1 MALESNVLLGK
12 LYYSQAKYDDALK
25 ILNAN
30 AVKTP
35 LNEHLKRLQTSQH
48 QPNQQL
54 PKTENVRQLQI
65 YAEAHALRALCFEIK
80 RTNSFQ
86 ANAHYKIT
94 TSTDEMKQEEQ
105 DIIDSFEMSSL
116 LAIHHS
122 LLVHQSTNKSS
133 SNQNLNTN
141 NALTSLSVVDSSNA
155 SVLATLTLNSLN
167 NNDENLDLINPLY
180 EIALQ
185 KAPLLYIKRG

>member
-12 LYYSQAKYDDALK
+12 LYYSQAKYDDAMK

-30 AVKTP
+30 AVKMP
-35 LNEHLKRLQTSQH
+35 LNEHLKRLQTQH
-48 QPNQQL
+48 QSNQQL

-65 YAEAHALRALCFEIK
+65 FAEAHALRALCFEIK

-141 NALTSLSVVDSSNA
+141 NASFSGVDSSNA
-155 SVLATLTLNSLN
+155 SVLASLTLNSLN